1 MPSIWSHALLVVDI
15 ASMKVFVWALGE
27 LFAWAVDPNGGV
39 LDSHLFFYDRYA
51 DLAEYHRLKDRT
63 AKADRLAA
71 IAEAYYQAAPDDD
84 EPEAAAMAMPVPR
97 PRMNPNAVSITRV
110 PKPPADEQFGWTPSP
125 ASRALRQSRAL

>member
-15 ASMKVFVWALGE
+15 VSMKVFVWVVGE
-27 LFAWAVDPNGGV
+27 LCAWAVDPNGGV
-39 LDSHLFFYDRYA
+39 LDSHLFFYDRYS

-84 EPEAAAMAMPVPR
+84 EPPKAAAMAMPVPR
-97 PRMNPNAVSITRV
+97 PPVNTNAVSTTRV
-110 PKPPADEQFGWTPSP
+110 TKPPVDRPSSVLPSP
-125 ASRALRQSRAL
+125 AR